1 MTITFLLEI
10 NLDDI
15 STIADVALNIEEDLS
30 DNFDVISVKPWA
42 RPTTFP
48 IPPSTYQNQTQT

>member
-1 MTITFLLEI
+1 MTVTFLLEL

-30 DNFDVISVKPWA
+30 DNFDVVSVKPWA
-42 RPTTFP
+42 RPTTLP
-48 IPPSTYQNQTQT
+48 TTPPSTF